1 MSKRRLGNLLKRKFT
16 LLGKALYQTV
26 RGKAPYR
33 TVLGKVFNLESV
45 KEVTSAD
52 WMRDQF
58 KDISRLGQN
67 LIVMR
72 IGK

>member
-26 RGKAPYR
+26 Q
-33 TVLGKVFNLESV
+33 GKVFNLKSV
-45 KEVTSAD
+45 KEVTSTD
-52 WMRDQF
+52 WMRNQF
-58 KDISRLGQN
+58 RDISRLGQN
-67 LIVMR
+67 LVVMR